1 MFGLFKR
8 SKPTLEQLL
17 QQLDPG
23 DRVRG
28 YHEDFMEIQVSS
40 LMMPNGLIARNQKL
54 SPEVFTQ
61 VLLFSRGAI
70 DYLVEHNFPQ
80 DDEEGLLSLWTFLQQ
95 VRIAEKF
102 GDYCPIDDRADL
114 VKLSLEDVASGST
127 GYKIA
132 ARGYRAAHELHKA
145 LKSGKT
151 GNLGFALA
159 DALAE
164 HATDCRL

>member
-28 YHEDFMEIQVSS
+28 YHEDFMELQVFS
-40 LMMPNGLIARNQKL
+40 LMMHNVPLTRDNLL
-54 SPEVFTQ
+54 SQEVFIQ
-61 VLLFSRGAI
+61 LLLFSRGAI

-80 DDEEGLLSLWTFLQQ
+80 DEDEGLLSLWIFLQQ
-95 VRIAEKF
+95 MRIAEKF
-102 GDYCPIDDRADL
+102 GDYCPVDDRADL
-114 VKLSLEDVASGST
+114 VKLSLEDVAPESP
-127 GYKIA
+127 GYKVA
-132 ARGYRAAHELHKA
+132 TRGYRAAHELHKA

-151 GNLGFALA
+151 EDVAFALA

-164 HATDCRL
+164 HATD

>member
-28 YHEDFMEIQVSS
+28 YHEDFMELQVSL
-40 LMMPNGLIARNQKL
+40 LMANGL
-54 SPEVFTQ
+54 SPEAFLQ

-80 DDEEGLLSLWTFLQQ
+80 DDDEGLLSLWTFLQQ

-102 GDYCPIDDRADL
+102 GDYCQIDDRADL
-114 VKLSLEDVASGST
+114 VKRSLEDIALEST
-127 GYKIA
+127 GYKVA
-132 ARGYRAAHELHKA
+132 MRGYRAAHELHKA
-145 LKSGKT
+145 LKSGET
-151 GNLGFALA
+151 GNVGFALA

-164 HATDCRL
+164 HATG

>member
-23 DRVRG
+23 DQVRG
-28 YHEDFMEIQVSS
+28 WHDCFLELQVFS
-40 LMMPNGLIARNQKL
+40 LMMPHAPLTRNNKL
-54 SPEVFTQ
+54 SPEVFIQ
-61 VLLFSRGAI
+61 LLLFSRGAI

-95 VRIAEKF
+95 IRIAEKF
-102 GDYCPIDDRADL
+102 GDYCQIDDRADL
-114 VKLSLEDVASGST
+114 VKRSLEDVAPGST
-127 GYKIA
+127 GHKIA
-132 ARGYRAAHELHKA
+132 ACGYRAAHESHKA

-151 GNLGFALA
+151 GNVAFALA

-164 HATDCRL
+164 HATG